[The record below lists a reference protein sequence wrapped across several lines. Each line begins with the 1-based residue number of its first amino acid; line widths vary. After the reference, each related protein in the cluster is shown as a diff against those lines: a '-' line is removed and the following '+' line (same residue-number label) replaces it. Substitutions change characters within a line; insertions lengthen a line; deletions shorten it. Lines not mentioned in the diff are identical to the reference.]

1 MNFGQYIR
9 RNRLARRETSRS
21 YSLRQVALRI
31 GVEPSYLS
39 KVERG
44 ETPPPSEEKILRLAR
59 ELDVD
64 SDYLLSLAG
73 KVAGDL
79 QKTIRERPQ
88 LFGPLIRELS
98 DAPDEGV
105 AILTDRAQAG
115 DW

>member
-1 MNFGQYIR
+1 MNFGHYIR
-9 RNRLARRETSRS
+9 RKRLARQEASRS

-39 KVERG
+39 KVERD

-59 ELDVD
+59 ELDID
-64 SDYLLSLAG
+64 PDYLLSLAG

-79 QKTIRERPQ
+79 KNTIRERPQ
-88 LFGPLIRELS
+88 LFGRLIRELS
-98 DAPDEGV
+98 DAPDDGV
-105 AILTDRAQAG
+105 ALLTDRAQAG